1 MADLFKHYNTPSRS
15 PMTPQKNIQTTQIY
29 AKVLAKNVDDAFDA
43 LMDNALYFM
52 YNARMLK

>member
-29 AKVLAKNVDDAFDA
+29 AKVLAKNVD
-43 LMDNALYFM
+43 NALYFM